1 MLILKK
7 IYEILKRII
16 ISVFLL
22 YSFNL
27 VMSPLEIMIP
37 INMITVAFIF
47 IPILCSI
54 ITIVAMM
61 FYNVEEDK
69 MDNFE
74 SVLDL

>member
-7 IYEILKRII
+7 IYEMLKRII

-37 INMITVAFIF
+37 INMITVVGITVLGFPALLSFLVILLFI
-47 IPILCSI
+47 
-54 ITIVAMM
+54 
-61 FYNVEEDK
+61 Y
-69 MDNFE
+69 
-74 SVLDL
+74 

>member
-7 IYEILKRII
+7 IYETLKRII

-37 INMITVAFIF
+37 INMITVVGITVLGFPALLSFLVILLFI
-47 IPILCSI
+47 
-54 ITIVAMM
+54 
-61 FYNVEEDK
+61 Y
-69 MDNFE
+69 
-74 SVLDL
+74 

>member
-37 INMITVAFIF
+37 INMITVVGITVLGFPALLSFLVILLFIY
-47 IPILCSI
+47 L
-54 ITIVAMM
+54 
-61 FYNVEEDK
+61 
-69 MDNFE
+69 
-74 SVLDL
+74 L

>member
-37 INMITVAFIF
+37 INMITVVGITVLGFPALLSFLVILLFI
-47 IPILCSI
+47 
-54 ITIVAMM
+54 
-61 FYNVEEDK
+61 Y
-69 MDNFE
+69 
-74 SVLDL
+74 

>member
-27 VMSPLEIMIP
+27 VMLPLEIMIP
-37 INMITVAFIF
+37 INMITVVGITVLGFPALLSFLVILLFI
-47 IPILCSI
+47 
-54 ITIVAMM
+54 
-61 FYNVEEDK
+61 Y
-69 MDNFE
+69 
-74 SVLDL
+74 

>member
-1 MLILKK
+1 MFILKR

-37 INMITVAFIF
+37 INMITVVGITVLGFPALLSFLVILLFI
-47 IPILCSI
+47 
-54 ITIVAMM
+54 
-61 FYNVEEDK
+61 Y
-69 MDNFE
+69 
-74 SVLDL
+74 

>member
-7 IYEILKRII
+7 IYEIVKRII

-37 INMITVAFIF
+37 INMITVVGITVLGFPALLSFLVILLFI
-47 IPILCSI
+47 
-54 ITIVAMM
+54 
-61 FYNVEEDK
+61 Y
-69 MDNFE
+69 
-74 SVLDL
+74 

>member
-1 MLILKK
+1 MFILKK

-37 INMITVAFIF
+37 INMITVVGITVLGFPALLSFLVILLFI
-47 IPILCSI
+47 
-54 ITIVAMM
+54 
-61 FYNVEEDK
+61 Y
-69 MDNFE
+69 
-74 SVLDL
+74 

>member
-37 INMITVAFIF
+37 INKITVVGITVLGFPALLSFLVILLFI
-47 IPILCSI
+47 
-54 ITIVAMM
+54 
-61 FYNVEEDK
+61 Y
-69 MDNFE
+69 
-74 SVLDL
+74 

>member
-1 MLILKK
+1 MLILKN

-37 INMITVAFIF
+37 INMITVVGITVLGFPALLSFLVILLFI
-47 IPILCSI
+47 
-54 ITIVAMM
+54 
-61 FYNVEEDK
+61 Y
-69 MDNFE
+69 
-74 SVLDL
+74 

>member
-1 MLILKK
+1 MFMFILKR

-37 INMITVAFIF
+37 INMITVVGITVLGFPALLSFLVILLFI
-47 IPILCSI
+47 
-54 ITIVAMM
+54 
-61 FYNVEEDK
+61 Y
-69 MDNFE
+69 
-74 SVLDL
+74 